1 MVVKQKQI
9 SRTSWSINKTK
20 MRDNYLEPKIKRKM
34 IARKK
39 NYFEVKTTSGSSKK
53 RKTAR
58 KAKQPK
64 LETKNHGHMEP
75 IFVWKSQSLRRWRS
89 PLQTSNAPRETC
101 QDLCTQKR
109 KSWNVTF
116 TVTAVQI
123 CKANNFLITR
133 VTKTYVKT
141 KDKK

>member
-39 NYFEVKTTSGSSKK
+39 NYFEVNKTTSGSSKK

-75 IFVWKSQSLRRWRS
+75 IFVWKSQSLRVAGGPPCRPRT
-89 PLQTSNAPRETC
+89 PPGKRVRTFAP
-101 QDLCTQKR
+101 
-109 KSWNVTF
+109 
-116 TVTAVQI
+116 
-123 CKANNFLITR
+123 
-133 VTKTYVKT
+133 KTEILER
-141 KDKK
+141 DIHGHRGSDM

>member
-1 MVVKQKQI
+1 
-9 SRTSWSINKTK
+9 

-39 NYFEVKTTSGSSKK
+39 NYFEVNKTTSGSSKK
-53 RKTAR
+53 AENSEKGVTTKTR
-58 KAKQPK
+58 NK
-64 LETKNHGHMEP
+64 KNHGHGTHIRLEESV
-75 IFVWKSQSLRRWRS
+75 IAQLEV
-89 PLQTSNAPRETC
+89 PLA
-101 QDLCTQKR
+101 DLERPPGNVSGPLHPKR

>member
-1 MVVKQKQI
+1 
-9 SRTSWSINKTK
+9 

-64 LETKNHGHMEP
+64 LETK
-75 IFVWKSQSLRRWRS
+75 
-89 PLQTSNAPRETC
+89 
-101 QDLCTQKR
+101 
-109 KSWNVTF
+109 KSWTWNPYSFGRVSHCAAGGPPCRPRTPPGKRVRTF
-116 TVTAVQI
+116 AP
-123 CKANNFLITR
+123 KTR
-133 VTKTYVKT
+133 NLGT
-141 KDKK
+141 